1 MIGDDEHVPGWRALG
16 GDVTTK
22 IDEALGTLG
31 VQKMLHRSLNTA
43 RVCGVGIAL
52 LSLLGGGAHAADLWT
67 KAPPVPYA
75 ETDDFW
81 TRPYLFGDLGRTKLK
96 EQGIDLALTLGDE
109 AVGNL
114 TGGNGKTFANAGQLF
129 FQAKFDMAKL
139 AGIQGGLVGLTL
151 VDRFGH
157 NLNDDAGIPALQLTN
172 EVFGR
177 GSITHLT
184 ELYYSQK
191 LFNDTLE
198 LKGGRLPVGS
208 DFFFGNCEFINLTFC
223 GGQPGN
229 ILGGYIYNFPV
240 SQWAGL
246 IHYNITKTV
255 QFSVGVYDA
264 NPNYLTTSDAGVY
277 LGGIPGSSPASG
289 TLVPVELT
297 WRPEGHLYG
306 TWRLGGWYDDAST
319 IDGGLPGIITTVP
332 GLGGVPDQTLGDQ
345 RGRYGFYESI
355 LQRLTDEGGP
365 AKGWYV
371 DLNTT
376 WADHRT
382 SFQDYQISLMFKH
395 TGTFSFRPLDEVA
408 FAVGT
413 THVNSAALTPNAG
426 GNEVPFEVWY
436 GWQATGWMNLK
447 FDLQYVMNPGG
458 RGFNAAGVKTDN
470 AWVYGLRTVVSF

>member
-1 MIGDDEHVPGWRALG
+1 
-16 GDVTTK
+16 
-22 IDEALGTLG
+22 
-31 VQKMLHRSLNTA
+31 MLPRFVKTA
-43 RVCGVGIAL
+43 RACGIGVALSTL
-52 LSLLGGGAHAADLWT
+52 LSGGAYAADFVT

-75 ETDDFW
+75 YVDDNFW
-81 TRPYLFGDLGRTKLK
+81 TRPYLLGDLGRTKLK
-96 EQGIDLALTLGDE
+96 QQGIDLSLQFGDE
-109 AVGNL
+109 TVANA
-114 TGGNGKTFANAGQLF
+114 TGGSNRQVTHAGQLVL
-129 FQAKFDMAKL
+129 QAKFDMAKL
-139 AGIQGGLVGLTL
+139 VGIQGGMIGVTL
-151 VDRFGH
+151 VDRFGQ
-157 NLNDDAGIPALQLTN
+157 NLNTEAGIPALQLTN

-191 LFNDTLE
+191 LFDDRLE

-246 IHYNITKTV
+246 VHYNITKTV

-319 IDGGLPGIITTVP
+319 IDGGLPGIIKTIP
-332 GLGGVPDQTLGDQ
+332 GDPGVGSQNLGDQ
-345 RGRYGFYESI
+345 RGRYGVYESI

-365 AKGWYV
+365 AKGWYIN
-371 DLNTT
+371 LNTT
-376 WADHRT
+376 WADQRT
-382 SFQDYQISLMFKH
+382 SFQDYEVSLMFKH

-408 FAVGT
+408 FGVGT
-413 THVNSAALTPNAG
+413 THVNSAALSPNAG

-458 RGFNAAGVKTDN
+458 RGYNAAGVKTDD